1 MNGDYFVRLAEFDD
15 VKELNELI
23 SSTGGPSIYKAT
35 FGAFNFSYV
44 IEHSFLSVIATA
56 DTEENEMKGAGFAS
70 SNDALP
76 ALLSDGDLY
85 PIVFEMLVNHFPATV
100 TNFYLCLFNFLYYLP
115 LIYSYLYLIS
125 ISFH

>member
-1 MNGDYFVRLAEFDD
+1 MDGNYFVRLAEFDD
-15 VKELNELI
+15 VKDLNELV

-100 TNFYLCLFNFLYYLP
+100 I
-115 LIYSYLYLIS
+115 IYVFI
-125 ISFH
+125 F